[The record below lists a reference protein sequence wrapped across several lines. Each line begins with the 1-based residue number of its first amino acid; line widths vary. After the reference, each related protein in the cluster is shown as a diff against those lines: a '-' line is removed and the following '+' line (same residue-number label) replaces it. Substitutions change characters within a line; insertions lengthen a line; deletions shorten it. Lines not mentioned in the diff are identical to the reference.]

1 MILPGGKQQ
10 RFKCTRVQRGKKQ
23 RKQPAPGVLSR
34 GEERFS
40 VRLLREMQHVVE
52 IKDTEQKKYKAK
64 QIKYKAEQIIRC
76 CAERVLYAHMEEQG
90 APGFRPGGYDQQDK

>member
-1 MILPGGKQQ
+1 MILPGGNQQ

-23 RKQPAPGVLSR
+23 RKLPTPGVVSR
-34 GEERFS
+34 GEERS
-40 VRLLREMQHVVE
+40 SARLLRKMQHVK

-64 QIKYKAEQIIRC
+64 QIKRC

-90 APGFRPGGYDQQDK
+90 APGVRPGGYDQQDK